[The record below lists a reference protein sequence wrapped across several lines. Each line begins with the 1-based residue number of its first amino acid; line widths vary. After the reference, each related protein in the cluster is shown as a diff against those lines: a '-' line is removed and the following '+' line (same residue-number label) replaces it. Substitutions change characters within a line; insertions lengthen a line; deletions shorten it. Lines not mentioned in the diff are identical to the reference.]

1 MTVEVLR
8 YSAFPEGGTGGNPAG
23 VVLGAASLSDP
34 QMLAIAEAIGYSE
47 TAFLSPVSDSD
58 PARLRVRY
66 FSPRAEV
73 DFCGHATVASAVAI
87 AERHGAGLLT
97 METNV
102 GLVPVS
108 TRQDGSEVTAT
119 LTSPATW
126 TRPAGEP
133 AGEAL
138 EALRLEAGDLDPT
151 FPVHVAFA
159 GNKHLVVG
167 VREKSDLDALDYD
180 YGALERLMAREHWTT
195 VHVFWAED
203 RHLFH
208 ARNAFPPGG
217 VREDPATGAAAAA
230 FGGYLRHLALVELP
244 SRVVVVQGR
253 QMGAPSRLVIDL
265 RRGSDTVEVTG
276 TARRLTLTPYDDLDL
291 P

>member
-151 FPVHVAFA
+151 YPVHVAFA

-167 VREKSDLDALDYD
+167 VRETIGPRCPRLRLRGPRETDGTRALDH
-180 YGALERLMAREHWTT
+180 GARLLGRG
-195 VHVFWAED
+195 
-203 RHLFH
+203 
-208 ARNAFPPGG
+208 PPP
-217 VREDPATGAAAAA
+217 VPRPQ
-230 FGGYLRHLALVELP
+230 RLP
-244 SRVVVVQGR
+244 
-253 QMGAPSRLVIDL
+253 P
-265 RRGSDTVEVTG
+265 RRG
-276 TARRLTLTPYDDLDL
+276 A
-291 P
+291 

>member
-8 YSAFPEGGTGGNPAG
+8 YSAFPEDGAGGNPAG
-23 VVLGAASLSDP
+23 VVLGAACLSDP

-47 TAFLSPVSDSD
+47 TAFLSPVSESD
-58 PARLRVRY
+58 PTRLRVRY

-73 DFCGHATVASAVAI
+73 DFCGHATIASAVAV
-87 AERHGAGLLT
+87 AERHGAGVLT
-97 METNV
+97 LETNV
-102 GLVPVS
+102 GLVQVA
-108 TRQDGSEVTAT
+108 TRVDGSGVTAT
-119 LTSPATW
+119 LTSPLTW
-126 TRPAGEP
+126 TRPAGQP

-138 EALRLEAGDLDPT
+138 GALRLASGDLDPAY
-151 FPVHVAFA
+151 PVHVAFA
-159 GNKHLVVG
+159 GNRHLVVG
-167 VREKSDLDALDYD
+167 VRDRSVLDALDYD
-180 YGALERLMAREHWTT
+180 YDALEGLMAREHWTT
-195 VHVFWAED
+195 VHVFWAEG
-203 RHLFH
+203 RHRFH

-230 FGGYLRHLALVELP
+230 FGGYLRHLALVDLP
-244 SRVVVVQGR
+244 SRVTVLQGR

-276 TARRLTLTPYDDLDL
+276 TARRLTLTPDDDLDL

>member
-8 YSAFPEGGTGGNPAG
+8 YSAFPEDGTGGNPAG
-23 VVLGAASLSDP
+23 VVLGAGSLSEP
-34 QMLAIAEAIGYSE
+34 QMRAIAEAIGYSE
-47 TAFLSPVSDSD
+47 TAFLSPTSESD

-87 AERHGAGLLT
+87 AERYGTGPLT
-97 METNV
+97 LETNV
-102 GLVPVS
+102 GIVPIS
-108 TRQDGSEVTAT
+108 TRHDGVEVTAT

-126 TRPAGEP
+126 TRPAGKP

-138 EALRLEAGDLDPT
+138 GALRLAPDDLDPT
-151 FPVHVAFA
+151 YPVHIAYA

-167 VREKSDLDALDYD
+167 VRDRRVLDALDYD
-180 YGALERLMAREHWTT
+180 YGALEDLMANERWTT
-195 VHVFWAED
+195 VHVFWAEN
-203 RHLFH
+203 RHRFH

-230 FGGYLRHLALVELP
+230 FGGYLRHLELVDLP
-244 SRVVVVQGR
+244 SRIVVLQGR
-253 QMGAPSRLVIDL
+253 QMGAPSRLVVDL
-265 RRGSDTVEVTG
+265 RPGSDTVEVTG

>member
-8 YSAFPEGGTGGNPAG
+8 YSAFPEDGTGGNPAG
-23 VVLGAASLSDP
+23 VVLGAASLSEP
-34 QMLAIAEAIGYSE
+34 QMRAIAEAIGYSE
-47 TAFLSPVSDSD
+47 TAFLSPTSESD

-87 AERHGAGLLT
+87 AERYGAGVLT
-97 METNV
+97 LETNV
-102 GLVPVS
+102 GIVPVS
-108 TRQDGSEVTAT
+108 TRHDGVEVTAT

-126 TRPAGEP
+126 TCPAGDP

-138 EALRLEAGDLDPT
+138 GALQLVAHDLDPT
-151 FPVHVAFA
+151 YPVHVAFA

-167 VREKSDLDALDYD
+167 VRDRQVLDALDYD
-180 YGALERLMAREHWTT
+180 YDALEDLMAREGWTT
-195 VHVFWAED
+195 VHVFWAEN
-203 RHLFH
+203 RRRFH

-230 FGGYLRHLALVELP
+230 FGGYLRQLELVDVP
-244 SRVVVVQGR
+244 SRIVVLQGR
-253 QMGAPSRLVIDL
+253 QMGAPSRLVVDL
-265 RRGSDTVEVTG
+265 RPGSDTVDVTG

>member
-1 MTVEVLR
+1 MSVEVLR
-8 YSAFPEGGTGGNPAG
+8 YSAFPEGGAGGNPAG
-23 VVLGAASLSDP
+23 VVLGAATLTDP

-47 TAFLSPVSDSD
+47 TAFLSSTSESD

-73 DFCGHATVASAVAI
+73 DFCGHATIASAVAI
-87 AERHGAGLLT
+87 AERYGAGPLT
-97 METNV
+97 LETNV

-108 TRQDGSEVTAT
+108 TRRDGSDVTAT
-119 LTSPATW
+119 LTSPTTW
-126 TRPAGEP
+126 TRPAGSP
-133 AGEAL
+133 ADEAMG
-138 EALRLEAGDLDPT
+138 ALHLSPDHLDLAY
-151 FPVHVAFA
+151 PVHVAFA

-167 VREKSDLDALDYD
+167 VRDRSVLDALDYD
-180 YGALERLMAREHWTT
+180 YAALEGLMAREHWTT

-203 RHLFH
+203 RHRFH

-230 FGGYLRHLALVELP
+230 FGGYLRSLGLVDLP
-244 SRVVVVQGR
+244 SRVVVLQGR
-253 QMGAPSRLVIDL
+253 QMGAPSRLLVDL
-265 RRGSDTVEVTG
+265 RRDSDTVEVTG